1 MLTKIFISSVQR
13 EFAEERRR
21 LVDYIRQ
28 DVLFGQF
35 FEPFIFENLPAGNQ
49 NAQQAY
55 LHEVAKCD
63 IYLGL
68 FGVEYGYEDAEGLS
82 PTEREYDTATAN
94 YRYRLAYVKQADKR
108 NPKEAA
114 LIEKVEQDVV
124 RRTFTDFDSLRA
136 FVYASLIRYLKE
148 KDIIHSFPFDASGH
162 PTAQLSDLDAEKVR
176 VFVERARK
184 MRSFPLTMENG
195 LEAILSGL
203 HLFTA
208 DGHLTN
214 SALLLFAKNPQAFFR
229 PSEVK
234 CVQFYGTKVQK
245 PAPFYQVFYGN
256 IFELVDQAKAF
267 VMSHIDARIG
277 DHSTADNVKY
287 ELPESA
293 VHEAIVNAI
302 VHRDYTR
309 NSSVQ
314 VMLFQDRLEVR
325 NPGQLPIGLTPAKL
339 TGKHSSEPTNPIL
352 AHPVYLAG
360 YIERLGTGTNDLIDA
375 CLAAGLKRPTFI
387 QEEDFCITLW
397 RNPEFAA
404 GNGFVEAESNDLVK
418 DTIKSYKTIEGSTKG
433 AEKDPEKD
441 LEKDLEKFLLTL
453 SKNQYEIVK
462 RMSVNNLVSMRE
474 LGEIIGINER
484 NVRKNI
490 DKLKSLGVIERIGP
504 DKGGYWKV
512 NLKR

>member
-1 MLTKIFISSVQR
+1 MQIKLFISSVQR

-35 FEPFIFENLPAGNQ
+35 FEPFIFENLPANNK

-55 LHEVAKCD
+55 LQEAAQSD
-63 IYLGL
+63 IYLGI
-68 FGVEYGYEDAEGLS
+68 FGTEYGFEDADGVS
-82 PTEREYDTATAN
+82 PTEREYDVATAN

-108 NPKEAA
+108 HPKESA
-114 LIEKVEQDVV
+114 LITKVEQDVV
-124 RRTFTDFDSLRA
+124 RRTFSDFDGLRA
-136 FVYASLIRYLKE
+136 AVYASLIRYLEEKE
-148 KDIIHSFPFDASGH
+148 IIHKFPFDASPH
-162 PTAQLSDLDAEKVR
+162 PYATLSDLDENKVR
-176 VFVERARK
+176 VFVERARAK
-184 MRSFPLTMENG
+184 RNFPLTMENG

-203 HLFTA
+203 HLLTP
-208 DGHLTN
+208 DGKLTN

-256 IFELVDQAKAF
+256 VFELVDQAKAF

-277 DHSTADNVKY
+277 DHSTDDNVQY

-309 NSSVQ
+309 NASVQ
-314 VMLFQDRLEVR
+314 VMLFQDRLEVC
-325 NPGQLPIGLTPAKL
+325 NPGQLPYGLTPAKL
-339 TGKHSSEPTNPIL
+339 SSKHSSEPTNPTL

-375 CLAAGLKRPTFI
+375 CVSFGLKKPTFV

-397 RNPEFAA
+397 RNVSVDALEDQ
-404 GNGFVEAESNDLVK
+404 EK
-418 DTIKSYKTIEGSTKG
+418 DTIKDTI
-433 AEKDPEKD
+433 KDTVKD
-441 LEKDLEKFLLTL
+441 TVKLSDSQKKILEEVRNNPSITQNEL
-453 SKNQYEIVK
+453 SEIVGINLRNIK
-462 RMSVNNLVSMRE
+462 NNMKKLQE
-474 LGEIIGINER
+474 LG
-484 NVRKNI
+484 
-490 DKLKSLGVIERIGP
+490 L
-504 DKGGYWKV
+504 
-512 NLKR
+512 LKRDGTDKVGEWIIIQK